1 MNDRCLPSGEPGRF
15 DVSPRRARE
24 GVPRVPE
31 AGPNVL
37 KFIGFCQATLWEAAE
52 EAERPYNDAGLLSS
66 VVYRPTIFCRNEIG
80 WIAACASCAA
90 AKPNAMR
97 AAKSAE
103 VR

>member
-1 MNDRCLPSGEPGRF
+1 VANPGGSAF
-15 DVSPRRARE
+15 SPRRAR
-24 GVPRVPE
+24 VKVSRVFRKQ
-31 AGPNVL
+31 VL
-37 KFIGFCQATLWEAAE
+37 TCSNSLVSAKPPLWEAAE

-80 WIAACASCAA
+80 WIAAFSRCAA
-90 AKPNAMR
+90 AEPDAMR